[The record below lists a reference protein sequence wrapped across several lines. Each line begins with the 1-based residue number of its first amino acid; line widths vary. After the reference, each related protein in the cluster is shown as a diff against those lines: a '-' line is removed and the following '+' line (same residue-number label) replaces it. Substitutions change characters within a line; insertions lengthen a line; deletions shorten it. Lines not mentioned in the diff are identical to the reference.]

1 MQIFEI
7 FTEKNRVLLK
17 AMVATDFKLR
27 YQQSFLGY
35 IWSVLKPLLLFSVM
49 YLVFIRFL
57 KFGADV
63 PHFSVGLLLGITM
76 WNFFVETTSGA
87 MSSVVV
93 HGDLM
98 RKINFSKFVV
108 VISAGMSALINFGI
122 NFIVVIIF
130 ALINGVQ
137 PSWWGLLI
145 FPLVIELFVLSLGVG
160 FYLGA
165 LYVTFRD
172 LSPIW
177 EVVIQAG
184 FYATPII
191 YPVSLVATNLG
202 PHYGPLLSRLIL
214 LNPLAQIVQDARH
227 ILIAPQNPI
236 IWESFSNPL
245 IKLIP
250 VIICVLF
257 FVGGITYFSSK
268 SNKFAELV

>member
-1 MQIFEI
+1 
-7 FTEKNRVLLK
+7 
-17 AMVATDFKLR
+17 MVATDFKLR